1 MTDHAWAQE
10 HIAAAVVGGL
20 TAAEA
25 ERFDAHVRDCPEC
38 ATAFADARTLDRGLG
53 TLFADVRPG
62 PALADRTIDALRAAK
77 VRRMIL
83 SGWKGKLAVGLA
95 ASVGL
100 GAIGAGVAQMAERG
114 LVFPGD
120 PEAEARVKVTNHL
133 KQLAL
138 AGHLDDAEDT
148 GSRVYRE
155 AQAAKLDGADALA
168 DKAGAAARTHWSE
181 ITNGS
186 QSGWNYGYAQGRY
199 AEV

>member
-1 MTDHAWAQE
+1 MTDHAWVQE
-10 HIAAAVVGGL
+10 HIAAAVAGGL

-38 ATAFADARTLDRGLG
+38 ATALADARTLDRDLG

-100 GAIGAGVAQMAERG
+100 GAIGAGVAQVAERSG
-114 LVFPGD
+114 LMFPGD
-120 PEAEARVKVTNHL
+120 VQLAERAMAQNNL
-133 KQLAL
+133 KQL
-138 AGHLDDAEDT
+138 
-148 GSRVYRE
+148 
-155 AQAAKLDGADALA
+155 GADFLP
-168 DKAGAAARTHWSE
+168 HS
-181 ITNGS
+181 
-186 QSGWNYGYAQGRY
+186 
-199 AEV
+199 